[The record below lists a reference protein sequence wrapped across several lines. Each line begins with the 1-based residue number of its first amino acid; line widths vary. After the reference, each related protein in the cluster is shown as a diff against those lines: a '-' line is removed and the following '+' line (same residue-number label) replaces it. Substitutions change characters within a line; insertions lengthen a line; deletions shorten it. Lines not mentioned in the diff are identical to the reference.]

1 MKKFV
6 VSNGSQIERLNS
18 MLSKTLNIIEKSMY
32 KTSVRDLF
40 DLADDLCAEIESC
53 INASPY
59 SMEEDDYLY
68 EMYCEYRKLV
78 QRLENLM
85 NK

>member
-1 MKKFV
+1 MKKIV

-32 KTSVRDLF
+32 KTNVRDLF

-53 INASPY
+53 INTSPY